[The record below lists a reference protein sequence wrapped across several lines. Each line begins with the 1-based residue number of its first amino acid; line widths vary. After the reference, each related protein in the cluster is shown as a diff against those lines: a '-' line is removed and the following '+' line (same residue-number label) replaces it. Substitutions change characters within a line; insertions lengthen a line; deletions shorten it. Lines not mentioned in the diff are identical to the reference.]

1 VVTVGM
7 ADAQRDRLGVSSA
20 TDARK
25 RRVSPVIF
33 SVLPCYAEI
42 GPCYFFRGILPE
54 SLTESA
60 LDGDIAGISDQF
72 LRSSLYLPCKAQGGE
87 VALGDLA

>member
-1 VVTVGM
+1 
-7 ADAQRDRLGVSSA
+7 VSSA

-42 GPCYFFRGILPE
+42 GPCYFFRGISPE
-54 SLTESA
+54 GLIESA